1 MDMKRLYQITT
12 QKNILEEY
20 KLPYTFFT
28 DPDKV
33 LDEETCLHEIIC
45 ILTNTKLHF
54 SKDSS
59 DFGEMID
66 NKSGESIKYPKMD
79 ARPNKVK
86 VPYVTDDSNPLVNLL
101 CFMRAYA
108 SHTYHQRGSFRL
120 YFMDVFDVFYN
131 MDLE

>member
-12 QKNILEEY
+12 QKNILEKY
-20 KLPYTFFT
+20 NLPYTFFT
-28 DPDKV
+28 DPDKE
-33 LDEETCLHEIIC
+33 LDAETCLHEIIC
-45 ILTNTKLHF
+45 ILTNHRLHF

-79 ARPNKVK
+79 ADSLKVK
-86 VPYVTDDSNPLVNLL
+86 VPYVEDDSNILVYLL

-108 SHTYHQRGSFRL
+108 SHTYSQRGSFRL
-120 YFMDVFDVFYN
+120 YFMDVFDIFYN
-131 MDLE
+131 MDLV

>member
-12 QKNILEEY
+12 QKNILESY
-20 KLPYTFFT
+20 NLPYTFFT
-28 DPDKV
+28 DPDKK

-45 ILTNTKLHF
+45 ILTNHRLHF
-54 SKDSS
+54 SRDSS

-79 ARPNKVK
+79 ARPNKVM
-86 VPYVTDDSNPLVNLL
+86 VPYVEDDSNPLINLL
-101 CFMRAYA
+101 CFIRAYA
-108 SHTYHQRGSFRL
+108 SHTYSQRGSFRL